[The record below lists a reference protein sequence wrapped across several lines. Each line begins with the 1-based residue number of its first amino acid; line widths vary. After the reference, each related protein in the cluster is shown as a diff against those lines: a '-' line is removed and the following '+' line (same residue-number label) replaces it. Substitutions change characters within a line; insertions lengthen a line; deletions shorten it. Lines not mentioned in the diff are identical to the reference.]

1 MEEKIIGITQTIF
14 VIAMVVVLLFA
25 GCISN
30 EEMQNEGK
38 NIVENVSMKIYGQ
51 NWTIS
56 YTNITT
62 ANTTVYALLLE
73 CASHYDF
80 AVKATYWGSYDSIL
94 IDSINGTE
102 NGENGHY
109 WQYYVN
115 GTLANVGCDKYVLH
129 NNDVVEW
136 KFEQPAWP

>member
-1 MEEKIIGITQTIF
+1 MEEKIIKIMPMMF
-14 VIAMVVVLLFA
+14 VITIVVLLFA

-30 EEMQNEGK
+30 EEMQKKGG
-38 NIVENVSMKIYGQ
+38 NIVKNVSMEIYGQ

-80 AVKATYWGSYDSIL
+80 AVKATYW
-94 IDSINGTE
+94 
-102 NGENGHY
+102 
-109 WQYYVN
+109 
-115 GTLANVGCDKYVLH
+115 
-129 NNDVVEW
+129 
-136 KFEQPAWP
+136 